1 MITAKIIA
9 DSVSPVGKRIT
20 TFEIEYPRFIHSEFM
35 THRMLSKNAASSR
48 AIPVSATIKQILDD
62 PAMPVHWGKNQS
74 GMAAKEELDELPK
87 HQAKCVWLEARNSA
101 IKHVQALIELGLHK
115 QVANRILEPWV
126 HIKVV
131 VTATEW
137 DNFFHLRNHPDA
149 QPEIH
154 ALAEVMWDVYS
165 TSTPAE
171 IGYDG
176 YHLPYVTAE
185 DLAKYSLEDCIKLS
199 ASLCAQVSYRKSDE
213 SLEKAL
219 DIYDRLVTST
229 PVHASPFEHQATPSI
244 IPDKASANFRGWYQ
258 YRQRLPHNVC
268 TKYIP
273 HEV

>member
-48 AIPVSATIKQILDD
+48 AIPVTETIKQVQRN
-62 PAMPVHWGKNQS
+62 PATPVHWGKNQS
-74 GMAAKEELDELPK
+74 GMSAKEELSGAALYNVK
-87 HQAKCVWLEARNSA
+87 QIWLEARDSA
-101 IKHVQALIELGLHK
+101 IEHVKELIEQGLHK
-115 QVANRILEPWV
+115 QIANRILEPWV

-165 TSTPAE
+165 TNTPTE
-171 IGYDG
+171 IGYDD
-176 YHLPYVTAE
+176 YHLPYITRE
-185 DLAKYSLEDCIKLS
+185 DRMKYSLEDCIKLS

-219 DIYDRLVTST
+219 MIYDRLVTST

-244 IPDKASANFRGWYQ
+244 IPDKPSANFRGWYQ

-273 HEV
+273 HSS